1 MKQALKQIIP
11 LPLWQF
17 TRNAYDGLRRIPELP
32 AAYLHPWR
40 RESIRRLAALKDVH
54 KGKRAFIVGNGP
66 SLKQTDTSKLKNEI
80 TFGMNRIYLAFLEWG
95 FTTSYLCVTNDLVVE
110 QFVDEISTLTIPK
123 FIAWR
128 SHRHFKAQFRRAE
141 LVEASNSPILK
152 PSVSSLQS
160 PVSNPQSPI
169 SSLPTFVYTTYT
181 GPKFSTDVRGRV
193 WEGAT
198 VTNLALQLAFHM
210 GIEKAI
216 LIGVDHNFADKG
228 EANKTIVSQGDDP
241 NHFMP
246 NYFGKGVK
254 WQLPD
259 LDTSEIGYAL
269 ARDAYRKAGREVVDA
284 TVGGK
289 LTIFP
294 KVEYD
299 TLF

>member
-1 MKQALKQIIP
+1 MISTLKQIIP
-11 LPLWQF
+11 PPLWRF
-17 TRNAYDGLRRIPELP
+17 TRDAYDSFRRLP
-32 AAYLHPWR
+32 DLPSAYFHPWR

-54 KGKRAFIVGNGP
+54 KGKRAFIIGNGP
-66 SLKQTDTSKLKNEI
+66 SLKQTDTSKLKDEI
-80 TFGMNRIYLAFLEWG
+80 TFGMNRIYLAFPGWG
-95 FTTSYLCVTNDLVVE
+95 FSTTYLCVTNDLVVE
-110 QFVDEISTLTIPK
+110 QFVADFNSLTIPK

-128 SHRHFKAQFRRAE
+128 SHRHFISQ
-141 LVEASNSPILK
+141 LPITNY
-152 PSVSSLQS
+152 SITQ
-160 PVSNPQSPI
+160 
-169 SSLPTFVYTTYT
+169 LPTFIYTTYT
-181 GPKFSTDVRGRV
+181 GPKFATDARGRV

-228 EANKTIVSQGDDP
+228 EANKTVVSQGDDP

-294 KVEYD
+294 KVEYESLFRVTG
-299 TLF
+299 TLGNR